1 MSVARSVDSGMVIS
15 ATVVSIAFSVL
26 HLVGPSAWLII
37 FRKSRPVVSRI
48 TIVTNSGVVSW
59 DK

>member
-37 FRKSRPVVSRI
+37 LRKSRPVVSRI